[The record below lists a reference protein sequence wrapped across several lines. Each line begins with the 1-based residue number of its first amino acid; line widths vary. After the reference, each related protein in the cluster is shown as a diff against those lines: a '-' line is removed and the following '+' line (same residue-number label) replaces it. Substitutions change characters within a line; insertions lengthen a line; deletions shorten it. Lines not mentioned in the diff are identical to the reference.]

1 MKWGD
6 CMKRITLVAGI
17 LGLGLTL
24 WMLSRFG
31 AQAIFALVMTGGWG
45 ILAAIVFHAVQV
57 SLSAQAWRI
66 IARRDLPPHLPLR
79 DFFMLR
85 CVREGGKQP
94 APRGAG
100 WWGGSGQP
108 PVIPAGAGFAPRGSG
123 DNL

>member
-1 MKWGD
+1 
-6 CMKRITLVAGI
+6 MKRITLVAGI

-85 CVREGGKQP
+85 CVREGVNNLLPVAQV
-94 APRGAG
+94 
-100 WWGGSGQP
+100 GGEVVAS
-108 PVIPAGAGFAPRGSG
+108 R
-123 DNL
+123 LL